1 MINNFD
7 LIRSYL
13 KFENSGDFYF
23 IQLIS
28 RRKDNPELDSGD
40 DNHDGD
46 NDDDGNIRTDDN
58 DDYWG
63 YPGHCDGVGAYFDY
77 NYEDL
82 EIPESIV
89 NRILKGE

>member
-1 MINNFD
+1 MTHK
-7 LIRSYL
+7 IRVYTATVETKHGIDSAFVANDPILERDEGDIIDELMEKLNYT
-13 KFENSGDFYF
+13 EN
-23 IQLIS
+23 
-28 RRKDNPELDSGD
+28 E
-40 DNHDGD
+40 
-46 NDDDGNIRTDDN
+46 DN